1 MRVGPRRHSC
11 LPPTPAAAMAV
22 AHAPPRRGV
31 LPLLLVA
38 ALVAALPATCAAA
51 RSKKSYTAIFS
62 FGDSLS
68 DAGNLIVNGTPK
80 ALTTARP
87 PYGMTFF
94 RKPTGR
100 CSNGRL
106 VVDFLAEHFG
116 LPLPPPSQAKG
127 KDFKKGAN
135 FAITGATALE
145 YSFFKAHGIDQR
157 IWNTGSINT
166 QIGWLQD
173 MKPSL
178 CKSEQGLL
186 QQIPVRRRGVRGQRL
201 QRAALLR
208 RPIF

>member
-1 MRVGPRRHSC
+1 
-11 LPPTPAAAMAV
+11 MAV
-22 AHAPPRRGV
+22 AHAPQRRRGV
-31 LPLLLVA
+31 LLLLLVA

-106 VVDFLAEHFG
+106 VVDFLG
-116 LPLPPPSQAKG
+116 TVPYCS
-127 KDFKKGAN
+127 
-135 FAITGATALE
+135 
-145 YSFFKAHGIDQR
+145 SFFPTPASIFYFASVITFLLTTLLIFVDSGISNSNVCVAKSVDLSVKR
-157 IWNTGSINT
+157 DLALTSVVKMKLTCSVFNLPCSILRSP
-166 QIGWLQD
+166 I
-173 MKPSL
+173 L
-178 CKSEQGLL
+178 C
-186 QQIPVRRRGVRGQRL
+186 
-201 QRAALLR
+201 
-208 RPIF
+208 F